1 MRGGTGRG
9 EPPSVASP
17 KRRKTLPMKILMV
30 LTSHDEL
37 GDTGKKTGFW
47 LEEFAAPYY
56 ALKDAG
62 AEIVLASPKGGQPPL
77 DPKSDDA
84 DAQTDDT
91 RRFKAD
97 ADAQKVL
104 AETVTLSS
112 VDAADFDAVF
122 YPGGHGP
129 LWDLAEDAKS
139 ISLIEDFV
147 KADKPVAAVCHAPGV
162 FKNVKAENGEPLVK
176 GRKVT
181 GFTNSEEEAVG
192 LTDVVPFLVENVL
205 IANGADY
212 SKGPDWGSYVVVD
225 GKLVTGQNPGSS
237 REAAEALLG
246 LLKA

>member
-1 MRGGTGRG
+1 
-9 EPPSVASP
+9 
-17 KRRKTLPMKILMV
+17 MKILLV
-30 LTSHDEL
+30 LTSHDQL

-47 LEEFAAPYY
+47 LEELAAPYY

-77 DPKSDDA
+77 DPKSDDP

-97 ADAQKVL
+97 PEAQAAL
-104 AETVTLSS
+104 ASTVVLSS
-112 VDAADFDAVF
+112 VKAEDFDAVF

-129 LWDLAEDAKS
+129 LWDLANDADS
-139 ISLIEDFV
+139 IALIEAFA
-147 KADKPVAAVCHAPGV
+147 KADKPTGFVCHAPGV
-162 FKNVKAENGEPLVK
+162 LKSVNGPDGKPLVN

-205 IANGADY
+205 TANGGDY
-212 SKGPDWGSYVVVD
+212 SKGPDWGSYVLTD
-225 GKLVTGQNPGSS
+225 GKLVTGPNPGSS
-237 REAAEALLG
+237 HAAAEALLK

>member
-1 MRGGTGRG
+1 
-9 EPPSVASP
+9 
-17 KRRKTLPMKILMV
+17 MKILLV
-30 LTSHDEL
+30 LTSHDQL

-47 LEEFAAPYY
+47 LEELAAPYY

-77 DPKSDDA
+77 DPKSDDP

-97 ADAQKVL
+97 PEAQAAL
-104 AETVTLSS
+104 ASTVVLSS
-112 VDAADFDAVF
+112 VKAEDFDAVF

-129 LWDLAEDAKS
+129 LWDLANDADS
-139 ISLIEDFV
+139 IALIEAFA
-147 KADKPVAAVCHAPGV
+147 KADKPTGFVCHAPGV
-162 FKNVKAENGEPLVK
+162 LKSVNGPDGKPLVN

-205 IANGADY
+205 TANGGDY
-212 SKGPDWGSYVVVD
+212 SKGPDWSSYVLTD

-237 REAAEALLG
+237 HAAAEALLK
-246 LLKA
+246 LLRA

>member
-1 MRGGTGRG
+1 
-9 EPPSVASP
+9 
-17 KRRKTLPMKILMV
+17 MKILLV
-30 LTSHDEL
+30 LTSHDQL

-47 LEEFAAPYY
+47 LEELAAPYY

-77 DPKSDDA
+77 DPKSDDP

-97 ADAQKVL
+97 PEAQAALASTVVL
-104 AETVTLSS
+104 AS
-112 VDAADFDAVF
+112 VKAEDFDAVF

-129 LWDLAEDAKS
+129 LWDLANDADS
-139 ISLIEDFV
+139 IALIEAFA
-147 KADKPVAAVCHAPGV
+147 KADKPTGFVCHAPGV
-162 FKNVKAENGEPLVK
+162 LKSVNGPDGKPLVN

-205 IANGADY
+205 TANGGDY
-212 SKGPDWGSYVVVD
+212 SKGPDWGSYVLTD

-237 REAAEALLG
+237 HAAAEALLK

>member
-1 MRGGTGRG
+1 
-9 EPPSVASP
+9 
-17 KRRKTLPMKILMV
+17 MKILLV
-30 LTSHDEL
+30 LTSHDQL

-47 LEEFAAPYY
+47 LEELAAPYY

-77 DPKSDDA
+77 DPKSDDP

-97 ADAQKVL
+97 PEAQAALASTVVL
-104 AETVTLSS
+104 STVKAE
-112 VDAADFDAVF
+112 DFDAVF

-129 LWDLAEDAKS
+129 LWDLANDADS
-139 ISLIEDFV
+139 IALIEAFA
-147 KADKPVAAVCHAPGV
+147 KADKPTGFVCHAPGV
-162 FKNVKAENGEPLVK
+162 LKSVNGPDGKPLVN

-205 IANGADY
+205 TANGGDY
-212 SKGPDWGSYVVVD
+212 SKGPDWGSYVLTD

-237 REAAEALLG
+237 QAAAEALLK
-246 LLKA
+246 LLK